1 MYTDDHCWID
11 TLDKLCALYQWLIDI
26 RNRRSI
32 SLLLIIRFLLVK
44 RWNVI
49 RVHTLQ
55 MHYTNRLLKFILVL
69 MRKSVDNCQ
78 SIDQVVVM
86 VMEDLQQIND
96 CMALIHLF
104 AWCRQRGLESEVVLA
119 FLFVS
124 VIFGQHQ
131 CFLQLVDLAIAVTKT
146 DRELYFICIMS
157 LSIHLNRIED
167 LEQIALIIN
176 MGVLSAFPQVLD
188 WIQ

>member
-1 MYTDDHCWID
+1 MVYYVCAVID
-11 TLDKLCALYQWLIDI
+11 KEYDLSLRWWPDSQGGDLLFRDREGLWRGCLCISCMVVFIINILLILQRRLIDI

-32 SLLLIIRFLLVK
+32 SLLLVIRFLLVK

-69 MRKSVDNCQ
+69 MRKSVHNCQ

-86 VMEDLQQIND
+86 VME
-96 CMALIHLF
+96 
-104 AWCRQRGLESEVVLA
+104 SEVVLV
-119 FLFVS
+119 FLIVS
-124 VIFGQHQ
+124 VVFGQHQ

-146 DRELYFICIMS
+146 DRELYFVCIMW
-157 LSIHLNRIED
+157 LSNHLNRIED
-167 LEQIALIIN
+167 LEQIA
-176 MGVLSAFPQVLD
+176 
-188 WIQ
+188 